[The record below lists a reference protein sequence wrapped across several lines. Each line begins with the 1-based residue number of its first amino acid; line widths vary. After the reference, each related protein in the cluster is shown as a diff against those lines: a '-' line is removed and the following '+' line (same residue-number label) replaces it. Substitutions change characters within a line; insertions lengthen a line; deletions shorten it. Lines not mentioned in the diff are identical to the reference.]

1 MRVKNILITGPP
13 RCGKSTLIEKL
24 IKRMARPLTG
34 FYTREIKREG
44 RRVGFSIITLDGKEG
59 ILAHEESKSPV
70 RVGKYGV
77 NLDDLERIAVPSII
91 PSGPEEIAI
100 IDEIG
105 KMECLSPLFRETVTQ
120 TLTFPS
126 VVIGSI
132 TWQGSSFIEKIK
144 EREDVQLITIS
155 ERNRDSLIDYL
166 LGQVPGK

>member
-1 MRVKNILITGPP
+1 M
-13 RCGKSTLIEKL
+13 
-24 IKRMARPLTG
+24 
-34 FYTREIKREG
+34 
-44 RRVGFSIITLDGKEG
+44 
-59 ILAHEESKSPV
+59 
-70 RVGKYGV
+70 
-77 NLDDLERIAVPSII
+77 NLEDLERIAVPSII
-91 PSGPEEIAI
+91 PSGPEEIVI

-132 TWQGSSFIEKIK
+132 AWQGSSFIEKIK

-166 LGQVPGK
+166 LGQIPGK